1 MAVQPRGRGVQWRQV
16 VVGGDGHGK
25 WGLLGNE
32 GSECAKN
39 AGLDSVRW
47 VVPHT
52 SQMDA
57 DDHSVFGHF
66 FRMTLLCQMA

>member
-1 MAVQPRGRGVQWRQV
+1 MM
-16 VVGGDGHGK
+16 
-25 WGLLGNE
+25 
-32 GSECAKN
+32 ECAKN